1 MAFNYKGEGKQ
12 VKKKILLI
20 PVALLLAISLVAIGC
35 PTPPPEEEVPPPPPE
50 EEVLPPEEEVP
61 PPEEEVLPPEEE
73 VPPPPPETTPGKFE
87 ILSHSMSRDKDGVPV
102 VSIQAENTGGSII
115 GCVKVTVEFL
125 DSAGEFLCSSSIFE
139 YDVAPGQT
147 YDFEIAAP
155 PPLLQDGK
163 PVYSYRQIADYKIE
177 VQVVY

>member
-1 MAFNYKGEGKQ
+1 M
-12 VKKKILLI
+12 
-20 PVALLLAISLVAIGC
+20 
-35 PTPPPEEEVPPPPPE
+35 
-50 EEVLPPEEEVP
+50 
-61 PPEEEVLPPEEE
+61 
-73 VPPPPPETTPGKFE
+73 
-87 ILSHSMSRDKDGVPV
+87 PV

-155 PPLLQDGK
+155 PPLLQDGE

>member
-1 MAFNYKGEGKQ
+1 M
-12 VKKKILLI
+12 KKKILLI

-35 PTPPPEEEVPPPPPE
+35 PTPPPEEEVPP
-50 EEVLPPEEEVP
+50 P